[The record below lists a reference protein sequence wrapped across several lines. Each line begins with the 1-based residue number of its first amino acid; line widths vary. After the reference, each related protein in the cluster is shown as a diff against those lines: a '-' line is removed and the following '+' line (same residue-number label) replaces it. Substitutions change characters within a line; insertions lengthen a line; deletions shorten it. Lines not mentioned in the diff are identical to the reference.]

1 MDRLVVIGGSDA
13 GISAA
18 LRSLEL
24 RPDMEVTVLV
34 SDRFPN
40 FSICGLP
47 FLLSGEV
54 TDWRSLAHRTR
65 EELEATGMRLRLGC
79 KARSVDATR
88 RTVTVSDADGGNFDL
103 PYDRLILATGALSVK
118 PPVEG
123 LDLPGVFFLRWMED
137 GLACLNFLKER
148 SPRSA
153 AVIGSGYIGLET
165 ADALTRRGIQ
175 VTLIQRSGTLRK
187 TLDPSLSRLV
197 DEELEKHGVRPVQ
210 GMTPK
215 GVERSGERLVVLDER
230 NRRVEADM
238 VLVAVGARPNSELA
252 AQAGADLGAA
262 KAVRVNRR
270 METGLPGV
278 YAAGDCVE
286 AYHRILE
293 KPVYLPLGTT
303 AHKQGRVAGENA
315 AGGAREFAG
324 SLGTQVVQVFDLV
337 AARTGLMES
346 EASVAGW
353 RPLTVETECPDHKA
367 YYPGARN
374 LQIRLTGD
382 RETGRLLGVQL
393 LGRRESEIAKRIDV
407 FAACLFHGMDVEALN
422 DLDLS
427 YTPPLGAPWDPAQAA
442 AQAWGSARKMRKA

>member
-1 MDRLVVIGGSDA
+1 
-13 GISAA
+13 
-18 LRSLEL
+18 
-24 RPDMEVTVLV
+24 
-34 SDRFPN
+34 
-40 FSICGLP
+40 
-47 FLLSGEV
+47 
-54 TDWRSLAHRTR
+54 
-65 EELEATGMRLRLGC
+65 MRLRLGC
-79 KARSVDATR
+79 KARSVDAVR
-88 RTVTVSDADGGNFDL
+88 RTVTMSDADGGNFDL
-103 PYDRLILATGALSVK
+103 PYDRLILAIGALSVK

-270 METGLPGV
+270 METGFPESTPRATVWRRITEYWKSPCICLWGPRPTSRVGWPG
-278 YAAGDCVE
+278 
-286 AYHRILE
+286 R
-293 KPVYLPLGTT
+293 
-303 AHKQGRVAGENA
+303 
-315 AGGAREFAG
+315 
-324 SLGTQVVQVFDLV
+324 
-337 AARTGLMES
+337 
-346 EASVAGW
+346 
-353 RPLTVETECPDHKA
+353 
-367 YYPGARN
+367 
-374 LQIRLTGD
+374 
-382 RETGRLLGVQL
+382 
-393 LGRRESEIAKRIDV
+393 
-407 FAACLFHGMDVEALN
+407 
-422 DLDLS
+422 
-427 YTPPLGAPWDPAQAA
+427 TPPEAPVNSRGP
-442 AQAWGSARKMRKA
+442 WGPR